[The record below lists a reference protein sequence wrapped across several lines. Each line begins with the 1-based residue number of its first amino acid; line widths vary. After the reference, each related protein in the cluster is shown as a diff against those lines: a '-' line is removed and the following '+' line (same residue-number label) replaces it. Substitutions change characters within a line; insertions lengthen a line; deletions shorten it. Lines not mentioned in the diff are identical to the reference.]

1 MFSFSRQGDIIV
13 CRNYDQLASDIV
25 AHIGGEQN
33 VKSLKHCVTRLR
45 FVLKDEGRAETDYLK
60 NREGIVT
67 VVSSGGQYQVVIGNQ
82 VADVYD
88 AILRISDIAGASEGE
103 ADGENGTSGM
113 NLFDCF
119 VDIVSGIFQPVLGV
133 LCAVGILKGLT
144 AVAVVLGLD
153 QKSGLYLILNAA
165 GDGMFQY
172 LPLFLAITAAR
183 RFKLDPF
190 TGLALGCAMVYPTLA
205 TSIKSSTN
213 FLGIPVMLPAG
224 GYYQTVV
231 PIILAVWFAAI
242 IQRQMKKIMPDV
254 IKMFAVPLMTLLIC
268 VPVSLLAVGPV
279 ANGLSAAVGYA
290 FTSVYRFSPILYG
303 TLLGG
308 FWQVLV
314 MFGLHWGL
322 VPLALID
329 FAQKGY
335 STSLVAATAVCFA
348 QTGALAAI
356 MLRSKEDKVRQLGFP
371 ALISSVFGITE
382 PAIYGLTLPMRL
394 PFVMTCVAGAVQGAY
409 CGLTDITGY
418 TMGGMGV
425 FAFPSFVNT
434 ATHSMKCVLDF
445 GIASLIALV
454 MGFVLTMIV
463 KIPALYATEAAAKN
477 APDGSSPGSKDSNG
491 NYKKVSAEIV
501 SAPVSGRSIPL
512 GEVRDEVFASG
523 SMGNGGAIIPEEGL
537 IRSPVSGKVSLVFP
551 TGHAVMISS
560 DKGADILIHIG
571 INTVNRRGKGFEAL
585 VTEGQHVDECQ
596 DLARFDLHELQNAGY
611 DMTTLVIVTNS
622 DDYEGVELALG
633 NIVTGQKF
641 IGLT

>member
-1 MFSFSRQGDIIV
+1 M
-13 CRNYDQLASDIV
+13 CRNYGELASDIV
-25 AHIGGEQN
+25 AHVGGEQN

-45 FVLKDEGRAETDYLK
+45 FVLKDESKAETDYLK
-60 NREGIVT
+60 NRDGIVT
-67 VVSSGGQYQVVIGNQ
+67 VVSAGGQYQVVIGNQ

-88 AILRISDIAGASEGE
+88 AILRVAKIAGGGE
-103 ADGENGTSGM
+103 AENDGKSGTSEM
-113 NLFDCF
+113 NLFDRF

-133 LCAVGILKGLT
+133 LCAAGILKGLT
-144 AVAVVLGLD
+144 AVAVVFGLD

-172 LPLFLAITAAR
+172 LPLFLAITASR
-183 RFKLDPF
+183 RFKLDSF

-213 FLGIPVMLPAG
+213 FWGIPVMLPAG

-231 PIILAVWFAAI
+231 PIILAMWFATI
-242 IQRQMKKIMPDV
+242 IQKQMKKIMPDA

-268 VPVSLLAVGPV
+268 VPVSLLAIGPV

-290 FTSVYRFSPILYG
+290 FTSVYRFSPVLYG

-329 FAQKGY
+329 FAQKGC

-356 MLRSKEDKVRQLGFP
+356 MLRSKEVKVKQVGFP

-425 FAFPSFVNT
+425 FAFPSFANT

-454 MGFVLTMIV
+454 MGFVLTIIV
-463 KIPALYATEAAAKN
+463 KIPTLYENETCADKYLSRSEKSAETH
-477 APDGSSPGSKDSNG
+477 
-491 NYKKVSAEIV
+491 KKVSDEIV

-512 GEVRDEVFASG
+512 EEVKDEVFASG
-523 SMGNGGAIIPEEGL
+523 SMGKGGAIIPEEGL
-537 IRSPVSGKVSLVFP
+537 IKSPVSGKVSSVFP
-551 TGHAVMISS
+551 TRHSIMLSL

-571 INTVNRRGKGFEAL
+571 INTVNRCGKGFESL
-585 VTEGQHVDECQ
+585 VCEGQHVDKGQ
-596 DLARFDLHELQNAGY
+596 SLTKFDLHELQNAGY
-611 DMTTLVIVTNS
+611 DMTTSIIITNS

-633 NIVTGQKF
+633 DIVTGQKF

>member
-1 MFSFSRQGDIIV
+1 M
-13 CRNYDQLASDIV
+13 CRNYGELASDIV
-25 AHIGGEQN
+25 AHVGGEQN

-45 FVLKDEGRAETDYLK
+45 FVLKDESKAETDYLK
-60 NREGIVT
+60 NRDGIVT
-67 VVSSGGQYQVVIGNQ
+67 VVSAGGQYQVVIGNQ

-88 AILRISDIAGASEGE
+88 AILRVAKIAGVGE
-103 ADGENGTSGM
+103 AENDGKSGTSEM
-113 NLFDCF
+113 NLFDRF

-133 LCAVGILKGLT
+133 LCAAGILKGLT
-144 AVAVVLGLD
+144 AVTVVFGLD

-172 LPLFLAITAAR
+172 LPLFLAITASR
-183 RFKLDPF
+183 RFKLDSF

-213 FLGIPVMLPAG
+213 FWGIPVMLPAG

-242 IQRQMKKIMPDV
+242 IQKQMKKIMPDAV
-254 IKMFAVPLMTLLIC
+254 KMFAVPLMTLLIC
-268 VPVSLLAVGPV
+268 VPVSLLAIGPV

-290 FTSVYRFSPILYG
+290 FTAVYRFSPILYG

-329 FAQKGY
+329 FAQKGC

-348 QTGALAAI
+348 QTGSLAAI
-356 MLRSKEDKVRQLGFP
+356 MFRSKEVKVKQVGFP

-454 MGFVLTMIV
+454 MGFVLTIIV
-463 KIPALYATEAAAKN
+463 KIPTLYENETCA
-477 APDGSSPGSKDSNG
+477 DKDLSRSEKSAETH
-491 NYKKVSAEIV
+491 KKVSDEIV

-512 GEVRDEVFASG
+512 EEVKDEVFASG
-523 SMGNGGAIIPEEGL
+523 SMGKGGAIIPEEGL
-537 IRSPVSGKVSLVFP
+537 IKSPVSGKVSSVFP
-551 TGHAVMISS
+551 TRHSIMLSS

-571 INTVNRRGKGFEAL
+571 INTVNRCGKGFESL
-585 VTEGQHVDECQ
+585 VCEGQHVDKGQ
-596 DLARFDLHELQNAGY
+596 SLTKFDLHELQNAGY
-611 DMTTLVIVTNS
+611 DMTTSIIITNS

-633 NIVTGQKF
+633 DIVTGQKF

>member
-1 MFSFSRQGDIIV
+1 M
-13 CRNYDQLASDIV
+13 CRNYGELASDIV
-25 AHIGGEQN
+25 AHVGGEQN

-45 FVLKDEGRAETDYLK
+45 FVLKDESKAETDYLK
-60 NREGIVT
+60 NRDGIVT
-67 VVSSGGQYQVVIGNQ
+67 VVSAGGQYQVVIGNQ

-88 AILRISDIAGASEGE
+88 AILRVAKIAGGGE
-103 ADGENGTSGM
+103 AENDGKSGTSEM
-113 NLFDCF
+113 NLFDRF

-133 LCAVGILKGLT
+133 LCAAGILKGLT
-144 AVAVVLGLD
+144 AVAVVFGLD

-172 LPLFLAITAAR
+172 LPLFLAITASR
-183 RFKLDPF
+183 RFKLDSF

-213 FLGIPVMLPAG
+213 FWGIPVMLPAG

-231 PIILAVWFAAI
+231 PIILAMWFATI
-242 IQRQMKKIMPDV
+242 IQKQMKKIMPDA

-268 VPVSLLAVGPV
+268 VPVSLLAIVPV

-290 FTSVYRFSPILYG
+290 FTSVYRFSPVLYG

-329 FAQKGY
+329 FAQKGC

-356 MLRSKEDKVRQLGFP
+356 MLRSKEVKVKQVGVP

-454 MGFVLTMIV
+454 MGFVLTIIV
-463 KIPALYATEAAAKN
+463 KIPTLYENETCADKYLSRSEKSAETH
-477 APDGSSPGSKDSNG
+477 
-491 NYKKVSAEIV
+491 KKVSDEIV

-512 GEVRDEVFASG
+512 EEVKDEVFASG
-523 SMGNGGAIIPEEGL
+523 SMGKGGAIIPEEGL
-537 IRSPVSGKVSLVFP
+537 IKSPVSGKVSSVFP
-551 TGHAVMISS
+551 TRHSIMLSL

-571 INTVNRRGKGFEAL
+571 INTVNRCGKGFESL
-585 VTEGQHVDECQ
+585 VCEGQHVDKGQ
-596 DLARFDLHELQNAGY
+596 SLTKFDLHELQNAGY
-611 DMTTLVIVTNS
+611 DMTTSIIITNS

-633 NIVTGQKF
+633 DIVTGQKF

>member
-1 MFSFSRQGDIIV
+1 M
-13 CRNYDQLASDIV
+13 CRNYGELASDIV
-25 AHIGGEQN
+25 AHVGGEQN

-45 FVLKDEGRAETDYLK
+45 FVLKDESKAETDYLK
-60 NREGIVT
+60 NRDGIVT
-67 VVSSGGQYQVVIGNQ
+67 VVSAGGQYQVVIGNQ

-88 AILRISDIAGASEGE
+88 AILRVAKIAGGGE
-103 ADGENGTSGM
+103 AENDGKSGTSEM
-113 NLFDCF
+113 NLFDRF

-133 LCAVGILKGLT
+133 LCAAGILKGLT
-144 AVAVVLGLD
+144 AVAVVFGLD

-172 LPLFLAITAAR
+172 LPLFLAITASR
-183 RFKLDPF
+183 RFKLDSF

-213 FLGIPVMLPAG
+213 FWGIPVMLPAG

-231 PIILAVWFAAI
+231 PIILAMWFATI
-242 IQRQMKKIMPDV
+242 IQKQMKKIMPDA

-268 VPVSLLAVGPV
+268 VPVSLLAIGPV

-290 FTSVYRFSPILYG
+290 FTSVYRFSPVLYG

-329 FAQKGY
+329 FAQKGC

-356 MLRSKEDKVRQLGFP
+356 MLRSKEVKVKQVGFP

-454 MGFVLTMIV
+454 MGFVLTIIV
-463 KIPALYATEAAAKN
+463 KIPTLYENETCADKYLSRSEKSAETH
-477 APDGSSPGSKDSNG
+477 
-491 NYKKVSAEIV
+491 KKVSDEIV

-512 GEVRDEVFASG
+512 EEVKDEVFASG
-523 SMGNGGAIIPEEGL
+523 SMGKGGAIIPEEGL
-537 IRSPVSGKVSLVFP
+537 IKSPVSGKVSSVFP
-551 TGHAVMISS
+551 TRHSIMLSS

-571 INTVNRRGKGFEAL
+571 INTVNRCGKGFESL
-585 VTEGQHVDECQ
+585 VCEGQHVDKGQ
-596 DLARFDLHELQNAGY
+596 SLTKFDLHELQNAGY
-611 DMTTLVIVTNS
+611 DMTTSIIITNS

-633 NIVTGQKF
+633 DIVTGQKF

>member
-1 MFSFSRQGDIIV
+1 M
-13 CRNYDQLASDIV
+13 CRNYDELAFDIV
-25 AHIGGEQN
+25 THVGGEQN

-45 FVLKDEGRAETDYLK
+45 FVLKDESKAETDYLK
-60 NREGIVT
+60 NRDGIVT
-67 VVSSGGQYQVVIGNQ
+67 VVSAGGQYQVVIGNS

-88 AILRISDIAGASEGE
+88 AILRVAKIAGSGE
-103 ADGENGTSGM
+103 AEDDGENGTSEM
-113 NLFDCF
+113 NLFDRF

-133 LCAVGILKGLT
+133 LCAAGILKGLT
-144 AVAVVLGLD
+144 AVTVVFGLD

-183 RFKLDPF
+183 HFKLDSF

-213 FLGIPVMLPAG
+213 FLGIPVLLPAG

-242 IQRQMKKIMPDV
+242 IQKQMKKIMPDM

-268 VPVSLLAVGPV
+268 VPVSLLAIGPV

-290 FTSVYRFSPILYG
+290 FTSVYRFSPVLYG

-329 FAQKGY
+329 FAQKGC
-335 STSLVAATAVCFA
+335 STSLVAATAVCFV

-356 MLRSKEDKVRQLGFP
+356 IFRSKEVKVKQVGFP

-425 FAFPSFVNT
+425 FAFPSFTNT

-454 MGFVLTMIV
+454 MGFVLTIIV
-463 KIPALYATEAAAKN
+463 KIPTIYENKTCT
-477 APDGSSPGSKDSNG
+477 DKDLSRSEKSAETH
-491 NYKKVSAEIV
+491 KKVSDEIV

-512 GEVRDEVFASG
+512 EEVKDEVFASG
-523 SMGNGGAIIPEEGL
+523 SMGKGGAIIPEEGL
-537 IRSPVSGKVSLVFP
+537 IKSPVSGKVSSVFP
-551 TGHAVMISS
+551 TRHSIMLSS

-571 INTVNRRGKGFEAL
+571 INTVNRCGKGFESL
-585 VTEGQHVDECQ
+585 VCEGQHVDKGQ
-596 DLARFDLHELQNAGY
+596 SLTKFDLHELQNAGY
-611 DMTTLVIVTNS
+611 DMTTSIIITNS
-622 DDYEGVELALG
+622 DDYKGVELALG
-633 NIVTGQKF
+633 DIVTGQKF

>member
-1 MFSFSRQGDIIV
+1 M
-13 CRNYDQLASDIV
+13 CRNYGELASDIV
-25 AHIGGEQN
+25 AHVGGEQN

-45 FVLKDEGRAETDYLK
+45 FVLKDESKAETDYLK
-60 NREGIVT
+60 NRDGIVT
-67 VVSSGGQYQVVIGNQ
+67 VVSAGGQYQVVIGNQ

-88 AILRISDIAGASEGE
+88 AILRVAKIAGGGE
-103 ADGENGTSGM
+103 AENDGKSGTSEM
-113 NLFDCF
+113 NLFDRF
-119 VDIVSGIFQPVLGV
+119 VDIVSGIFQPVLGA
-133 LCAVGILKGLT
+133 LCAAGILKGLT
-144 AVAVVLGLD
+144 AVAVVFDLD

-172 LPLFLAITAAR
+172 LPLFLAITASR
-183 RFKLDPF
+183 RFKLDSF

-213 FLGIPVMLPAG
+213 FWGILVMLPAG

-231 PIILAVWFAAI
+231 PIILAMWFATI
-242 IQRQMKKIMPDV
+242 IQKQMKKIMPDA

-268 VPVSLLAVGPV
+268 VPVSLLAIGPV

-290 FTSVYRFSPILYG
+290 FTSVYRFSPVLYG

-329 FAQKGY
+329 FAQKGC

-356 MLRSKEDKVRQLGFP
+356 MLRSKEVKVKQVGFP

-454 MGFVLTMIV
+454 MGFVLTIIV
-463 KIPALYATEAAAKN
+463 KIPTLYENETCA
-477 APDGSSPGSKDSNG
+477 DKDLSRSEKSAETH
-491 NYKKVSAEIV
+491 KKVSDEIV

-512 GEVRDEVFASG
+512 EEVKDEVFASG
-523 SMGNGGAIIPEEGL
+523 SMGKGGAIIPEEGL
-537 IRSPVSGKVSLVFP
+537 IKSPVSGKVSSVFP
-551 TGHAVMISS
+551 TRHSIMLSS

-571 INTVNRRGKGFEAL
+571 INTVNRCGKGFESL
-585 VTEGQHVDECQ
+585 VCEGQHVDKGQ
-596 DLARFDLHELQNAGY
+596 SLTKFDLHELQNAGY
-611 DMTTLVIVTNS
+611 DMTTSIIITNS

-633 NIVTGQKF
+633 DIVTGQKF

>member
-1 MFSFSRQGDIIV
+1 
-13 CRNYDQLASDIV
+13 
-25 AHIGGEQN
+25 
-33 VKSLKHCVTRLR
+33 
-45 FVLKDEGRAETDYLK
+45 
-60 NREGIVT
+60 
-67 VVSSGGQYQVVIGNQ
+67 
-82 VADVYD
+82 
-88 AILRISDIAGASEGE
+88 
-103 ADGENGTSGM
+103 M
-113 NLFDCF
+113 NLFDRF

-133 LCAVGILKGLT
+133 LCAAGILKGLT
-144 AVAVVLGLD
+144 AVTVVFGLD

-183 RFKLDPF
+183 HFKLDSF

-242 IQRQMKKIMPDV
+242 IQKQMKKIMPDM

-268 VPVSLLAVGPV
+268 VPVSLLAIGPV
-279 ANGLSAAVGYA
+279 ANGLSAAVGHA
-290 FTSVYRFSPILYG
+290 FTSVYRFSPVLYG

-329 FAQKGY
+329 FAQKGC

-356 MLRSKEDKVRQLGFP
+356 MFRSKEVKVKQVGFP

-425 FAFPSFVNT
+425 FAFPSFANT

-454 MGFVLTMIV
+454 MGFVLTIIV
-463 KIPALYATEAAAKN
+463 KIPPLYENETCT
-477 APDGSSPGSKDSNG
+477 DKDLSRSEKSAETH
-491 NYKKVSAEIV
+491 KKVSDEIV

-512 GEVRDEVFASG
+512 EEVKDEVFASG
-523 SMGNGGAIIPEEGL
+523 SMGKGGAIVPKEGL
-537 IRSPVSGKVSLVFP
+537 IKSPVSGKVSSVFP
-551 TGHAVMISS
+551 TRHSIMLSS

-571 INTVNRRGKGFEAL
+571 INTVNKCGKGFESL
-585 VTEGQHVDECQ
+585 VCEGQHVDKGQ
-596 DLARFDLHELQNAGY
+596 SLTKFDLNELQNAGY
-611 DMTTLVIVTNS
+611 DMTTSIIITNS
-622 DDYEGVELALG
+622 DDYKGVELALG
-633 NIVTGQKF
+633 DIVTGQKF

>member
-1 MFSFSRQGDIIV
+1 M
-13 CRNYDQLASDIV
+13 CRNYGELASDIV
-25 AHIGGEQN
+25 AHVGGEQN

-45 FVLKDEGRAETDYLK
+45 FVLKDESKAETDYLK
-60 NREGIVT
+60 NRDGIVT
-67 VVSSGGQYQVVIGNQ
+67 VVSAGGQYQVVIGNQ

-88 AILRISDIAGASEGE
+88 AILRVAKIAGGGE
-103 ADGENGTSGM
+103 AENDGKSGTSEM
-113 NLFDCF
+113 NLFDRF

-133 LCAVGILKGLT
+133 LCAAGILKGLT
-144 AVAVVLGLD
+144 AVAVVFGLD

-172 LPLFLAITAAR
+172 LPLFLAITASR
-183 RFKLDPF
+183 RFKLDSF

-213 FLGIPVMLPAG
+213 FWGIPVMLPAG

-231 PIILAVWFAAI
+231 PIILAMWFATI
-242 IQRQMKKIMPDV
+242 IQKQMKKIMPDA

-268 VPVSLLAVGPV
+268 VPVSLLAIGPV

-290 FTSVYRFSPILYG
+290 FTSVYRFSPVLYG

-329 FAQKGY
+329 FAQKGC

-356 MLRSKEDKVRQLGFP
+356 MLRSKEVKVKQVGFP

-454 MGFVLTMIV
+454 MGFVLTIIV
-463 KIPALYATEAAAKN
+463 KIPTLYENETYA
-477 APDGSSPGSKDSNG
+477 DKDLSRSEKSAETH
-491 NYKKVSAEIV
+491 KKVSDEIV

-512 GEVRDEVFASG
+512 EEVKDEVFASD
-523 SMGNGGAIIPEEGL
+523 
-537 IRSPVSGKVSLVFP
+537 PV
-551 TGHAVMISS
+551 
-560 DKGADILIHIG
+560 
-571 INTVNRRGKGFEAL
+571 RW
-585 VTEGQHVDECQ
+585 
-596 DLARFDLHELQNAGY
+596 ARAERLFRKKA
-611 DMTTLVIVTNS
+611 
-622 DDYEGVELALG
+622 
-633 NIVTGQKF
+633 
-641 IGLT
+641 

>member
-1 MFSFSRQGDIIV
+1 M
-13 CRNYDQLASDIV
+13 CRNYGELASDIV
-25 AHIGGEQN
+25 AHVGGEQN

-45 FVLKDEGRAETDYLK
+45 FVLKDESKAETDYLK
-60 NREGIVT
+60 NRDGIVT
-67 VVSSGGQYQVVIGNQ
+67 VVSAGGQYQVVIGNQ

-88 AILRISDIAGASEGE
+88 AILRVAKIAGGGE
-103 ADGENGTSGM
+103 AENDGKSGTSEM
-113 NLFDCF
+113 NLFDRF

-133 LCAVGILKGLT
+133 LCAAGILKGLT
-144 AVAVVLGLD
+144 AVAVVFGLD

-165 GDGMFQY
+165 VDGMFQY
-172 LPLFLAITAAR
+172 LPLFLAITASR
-183 RFKLDPF
+183 RFKLDSF

-213 FLGIPVMLPAG
+213 FWGIPVMLPAG

-231 PIILAVWFAAI
+231 PIILAMWFATI
-242 IQRQMKKIMPDV
+242 IQKQMKKIMPDA

-268 VPVSLLAVGPV
+268 VPVSLLAIGPV

-290 FTSVYRFSPILYG
+290 FTSVYRFSPVLYG

-329 FAQKGY
+329 FAQKGC

-356 MLRSKEDKVRQLGFP
+356 MLRSKEVKVKQVGFP

-454 MGFVLTMIV
+454 MGFVLTIIV
-463 KIPALYATEAAAKN
+463 KIPTLYENETCADKYLSRSEKSAETH
-477 APDGSSPGSKDSNG
+477 
-491 NYKKVSAEIV
+491 KKVSDEIV

-512 GEVRDEVFASG
+512 EEVKDEVFASG
-523 SMGNGGAIIPEEGL
+523 SMGKGGAIIPEEGL
-537 IRSPVSGKVSLVFP
+537 IKSPVSGKVSSVFP
-551 TGHAVMISS
+551 TRHSIMLSL

-571 INTVNRRGKGFEAL
+571 INTVNRCGKGFESL
-585 VTEGQHVDECQ
+585 VCEGQHVDKGQ
-596 DLARFDLHELQNAGY
+596 SLTKFDLHELQNAGY
-611 DMTTLVIVTNS
+611 DMTTSIIITNS

-633 NIVTGQKF
+633 DIVTGQKF

>member
-1 MFSFSRQGDIIV
+1 M
-13 CRNYDQLASDIV
+13 CRNYGELASDIV
-25 AHIGGEQN
+25 AHVGGEQN

-45 FVLKDEGRAETDYLK
+45 FVLKDESKAETDYLK
-60 NREGIVT
+60 NRDGIVT
-67 VVSSGGQYQVVIGNQ
+67 VVSAGGQYQVVIGNQ

-88 AILRISDIAGASEGE
+88 AILRVAKIAGGGE
-103 ADGENGTSGM
+103 AENDGKSGTSEM
-113 NLFDCF
+113 NLFDRF

-133 LCAVGILKGLT
+133 LCAAGILKGLT
-144 AVAVVLGLD
+144 AVAVVFGLD

-172 LPLFLAITAAR
+172 LPLFLAITASR
-183 RFKLDPF
+183 RFKLDSF

-213 FLGIPVMLPAG
+213 FWGIPVMLPAG

-231 PIILAVWFAAI
+231 PIILAMWFATI
-242 IQRQMKKIMPDV
+242 IQKQMKKIMPDA

-268 VPVSLLAVGPV
+268 VPVSLLAIGPV

-290 FTSVYRFSPILYG
+290 FTSVYRFSPVLYG

-329 FAQKGY
+329 FAQKGC

-356 MLRSKEDKVRQLGFP
+356 MLRSKEVKVKQVGFP

-454 MGFVLTMIV
+454 MGFVLTIIV
-463 KIPALYATEAAAKN
+463 KIPTLYENETCADKYLSRSEKSAETH
-477 APDGSSPGSKDSNG
+477 
-491 NYKKVSAEIV
+491 KKVSDEIV

-512 GEVRDEVFASG
+512 EEVKDEVFASG
-523 SMGNGGAIIPEEGL
+523 SMGKGGAIISEEGL
-537 IRSPVSGKVSLVFP
+537 IKSPVSGKVSSVFP
-551 TGHAVMISS
+551 TRHSIMLSL

-571 INTVNRRGKGFEAL
+571 INTVNRCGKGFESL
-585 VTEGQHVDECQ
+585 VCEGQHVDKGQ
-596 DLARFDLHELQNAGY
+596 SLTKFDLHELQNAGY
-611 DMTTLVIVTNS
+611 DMTTSIIITNS

-633 NIVTGQKF
+633 DIVTGQKF

>member
-1 MFSFSRQGDIIV
+1 M
-13 CRNYDQLASDIV
+13 CRNYGELASDIV
-25 AHIGGEQN
+25 AHVGGEQN

-45 FVLKDEGRAETDYLK
+45 FVLKDESKAETDYLK
-60 NREGIVT
+60 NRDGIVT
-67 VVSSGGQYQVVIGNQ
+67 VVSAGGQYQVVIGNQ

-88 AILRISDIAGASEGE
+88 AILRVAKIAGGGE
-103 ADGENGTSGM
+103 AENDGKSGTSEM
-113 NLFDCF
+113 NLFDRF

-133 LCAVGILKGLT
+133 LCAAGILKGLT
-144 AVAVVLGLD
+144 AVAVVFGLD

-172 LPLFLAITAAR
+172 LPLFLAITASR
-183 RFKLDPF
+183 RFKLDSF

-213 FLGIPVMLPAG
+213 FWGIPVMLPAG

-231 PIILAVWFAAI
+231 PIILAMWFATI
-242 IQRQMKKIMPDV
+242 IQKQMKKIMPDA

-268 VPVSLLAVGPV
+268 VPVSLLAIGPV

-290 FTSVYRFSPILYG
+290 FTSVYRFSPVLYG

-329 FAQKGY
+329 FAQKGC

-356 MLRSKEDKVRQLGFP
+356 MLRSKEVKVKQVGVP

-454 MGFVLTMIV
+454 MGFVLTIIV
-463 KIPALYATEAAAKN
+463 KIPTLYENETCADKYLSRSEKSAETH
-477 APDGSSPGSKDSNG
+477 
-491 NYKKVSAEIV
+491 KKVSDEIV

-512 GEVRDEVFASG
+512 EEVKDEVFASG
-523 SMGNGGAIIPEEGL
+523 SMGKGGAIIPEEGL
-537 IRSPVSGKVSLVFP
+537 IKSPVSGKVSSVFP
-551 TGHAVMISS
+551 TRHSIMLSL

-571 INTVNRRGKGFEAL
+571 INTVNRCGKGFESL
-585 VTEGQHVDECQ
+585 VCEGQHVDKGQ
-596 DLARFDLHELQNAGY
+596 SLTKFDLHELQNAGY
-611 DMTTLVIVTNS
+611 DMTTSIIITNS

-633 NIVTGQKF
+633 DIVTGQKF

>member
-1 MFSFSRQGDIIV
+1 M
-13 CRNYDQLASDIV
+13 CRNYGELASDIV
-25 AHIGGEQN
+25 AHVGGEQN

-45 FVLKDEGRAETDYLK
+45 FVLKDESKAETDYLK
-60 NREGIVT
+60 NRDGIVT
-67 VVSSGGQYQVVIGNQ
+67 VVSAGGQYQVVIGNQ

-88 AILRISDIAGASEGE
+88 AILRVAKIAGGGE
-103 ADGENGTSGM
+103 AENDGKSGTSEM
-113 NLFDCF
+113 NLFDRF

-133 LCAVGILKGLT
+133 LCAAGILKGLT
-144 AVAVVLGLD
+144 AVAVVFGLD

-172 LPLFLAITAAR
+172 LPLFLAITASR
-183 RFKLDPF
+183 RFKLDSF

-213 FLGIPVMLPAG
+213 FWGIPVMLPAG

-231 PIILAVWFAAI
+231 PIILAMWFATI
-242 IQRQMKKIMPDV
+242 IQKQMKKIMPDA

-268 VPVSLLAVGPV
+268 VPVSLLAIGPV

-290 FTSVYRFSPILYG
+290 FTSVYRFSPVLYG

-329 FAQKGY
+329 FAQKGC

-356 MLRSKEDKVRQLGFP
+356 MLRSKEVKVKQVGFP

-454 MGFVLTMIV
+454 MGFVLTIIV
-463 KIPALYATEAAAKN
+463 KIPTLYENETCADKYLSRSEKSAETH
-477 APDGSSPGSKDSNG
+477 
-491 NYKKVSAEIV
+491 KKVSDEIV

-512 GEVRDEVFASG
+512 EEVKDEVFASG
-523 SMGNGGAIIPEEGL
+523 SMGKGGAIIPEEGL
-537 IRSPVSGKVSLVFP
+537 IKSPVSGKVSSVFP
-551 TGHAVMISS
+551 TRHSIMLSL

-571 INTVNRRGKGFEAL
+571 INTVNRCGKGFESL
-585 VTEGQHVDECQ
+585 VCEGQHVDKGQ
-596 DLARFDLHELQNAGY
+596 SLTKFDLHELQNAGY
-611 DMTTLVIVTNS
+611 DMTTSIIITNS

-633 NIVTGQKF
+633 DIVTGQKF
-641 IGLT
+641 IGFCP

>member
-1 MFSFSRQGDIIV
+1 M
-13 CRNYDQLASDIV
+13 CRNYGELASDIV
-25 AHIGGEQN
+25 AHVGGEQN

-45 FVLKDEGRAETDYLK
+45 FVLKDESKAETDYLK
-60 NREGIVT
+60 NRDGIVT
-67 VVSSGGQYQVVIGNQ
+67 VVSAGGQYQVVIGNQ

-88 AILRISDIAGASEGE
+88 AILRVAKIAGGGE
-103 ADGENGTSGM
+103 AENDGKSGTSEM
-113 NLFDCF
+113 NLFDRF

-133 LCAVGILKGLT
+133 LCAAGILKGLT
-144 AVAVVLGLD
+144 AVAVVFGLD

-172 LPLFLAITAAR
+172 LPLFLAITASR
-183 RFKLDPF
+183 RFKLDSF

-213 FLGIPVMLPAG
+213 FWGIPVMLPAG

-231 PIILAVWFAAI
+231 PIILAMWFATI
-242 IQRQMKKIMPDV
+242 IQKQMKKIMPDA

-268 VPVSLLAVGPV
+268 VPVSLLAIGPV

-290 FTSVYRFSPILYG
+290 FTSVYRFSPVLYG

-329 FAQKGY
+329 FAQKGC

-356 MLRSKEDKVRQLGFP
+356 MLRSKEVKVKQVGFP

-454 MGFVLTMIV
+454 MGFVLTIIV
-463 KIPALYATEAAAKN
+463 KIPTLYENETCA
-477 APDGSSPGSKDSNG
+477 DKDLSRSEKSAETH
-491 NYKKVSAEIV
+491 KKVSDEIV

-512 GEVRDEVFASG
+512 EEVKDEVFASG
-523 SMGNGGAIIPEEGL
+523 SMGKGGAIIPEEGL
-537 IRSPVSGKVSLVFP
+537 IKSPVSGKVSSVFP
-551 TGHAVMISS
+551 TRHSIMLSS

-571 INTVNRRGKGFEAL
+571 INTVNRCGKGFESL
-585 VTEGQHVDECQ
+585 VCEGQHVDKGQ
-596 DLARFDLHELQNAGY
+596 SLTKFDLHELQNAGY
-611 DMTTLVIVTNS
+611 DMTTSIIITNS

-633 NIVTGQKF
+633 DIVTGQKF

>member
-1 MFSFSRQGDIIV
+1 M
-13 CRNYDQLASDIV
+13 CRNYGELASDIV
-25 AHIGGEQN
+25 AHVGGEQN

-45 FVLKDEGRAETDYLK
+45 FVLKDESKAETDYLK
-60 NREGIVT
+60 NRDGIVT
-67 VVSSGGQYQVVIGNQ
+67 VVSAGGQYQVVIGNQ

-88 AILRISDIAGASEGE
+88 AILRVAKIAGGGE
-103 ADGENGTSGM
+103 AENDGKSGTSEM
-113 NLFDCF
+113 NLFDRF

-133 LCAVGILKGLT
+133 LCAAGILKGLT
-144 AVAVVLGLD
+144 AVAVVFGLD

-172 LPLFLAITAAR
+172 LPLFLAITASR
-183 RFKLDPF
+183 RFKLDSF

-213 FLGIPVMLPAG
+213 FWGIPVMLPAG

-231 PIILAVWFAAI
+231 PIILAMWFATI
-242 IQRQMKKIMPDV
+242 IQKQMKKIMPDA

-268 VPVSLLAVGPV
+268 VPVSLLAIGPV

-290 FTSVYRFSPILYG
+290 FTSVYRFSPVLYG

-329 FAQKGY
+329 FAQKGC

-356 MLRSKEDKVRQLGFP
+356 MLRSKEVKVKQVGFP

-409 CGLTDITGY
+409 CDLTDITGY

-454 MGFVLTMIV
+454 MGFVLTIIV
-463 KIPALYATEAAAKN
+463 KIPTLYENETCA
-477 APDGSSPGSKDSNG
+477 DKDLSRSEKSAETH
-491 NYKKVSAEIV
+491 KKVSDEIV

-512 GEVRDEVFASG
+512 EEVKDEVFASG
-523 SMGNGGAIIPEEGL
+523 SMGKGGAIIPEEGL
-537 IRSPVSGKVSLVFP
+537 IKSPVSGKVSSVFP
-551 TGHAVMISS
+551 TRHSIMLSS

-571 INTVNRRGKGFEAL
+571 INTVNRCGKGFESL
-585 VTEGQHVDECQ
+585 VCEGQHVDKGQ
-596 DLARFDLHELQNAGY
+596 SLTKFDLHELQNAGY
-611 DMTTLVIVTNS
+611 DMTTSIIITNS

-633 NIVTGQKF
+633 DIVTGQKF

>member
-1 MFSFSRQGDIIV
+1 M
-13 CRNYDQLASDIV
+13 CRNYGELASDIV
-25 AHIGGEQN
+25 AHVGGEQN

-45 FVLKDEGRAETDYLK
+45 FVLKDESKAETDYLK
-60 NREGIVT
+60 NRDGIVT
-67 VVSSGGQYQVVIGNQ
+67 VVSAGGQYQVVIGNQ

-88 AILRISDIAGASEGE
+88 AILRVAKIAGGGE
-103 ADGENGTSGM
+103 AENDGKSGTSEM
-113 NLFDCF
+113 NLFDRF

-133 LCAVGILKGLT
+133 LCAAGILKGLT
-144 AVAVVLGLD
+144 AVAVVFGLD

-172 LPLFLAITAAR
+172 LPLFLAITASR
-183 RFKLDPF
+183 RFKLDSF

-213 FLGIPVMLPAG
+213 FWGIPVMLPAG

-231 PIILAVWFAAI
+231 PIILAMWFATI
-242 IQRQMKKIMPDV
+242 IQKQMKKIMPDA

-268 VPVSLLAVGPV
+268 VPVSLLAIGPV

-290 FTSVYRFSPILYG
+290 FTSVYRFSPVLYG

-329 FAQKGY
+329 FAQKGC

-356 MLRSKEDKVRQLGFP
+356 MLRSKEVKVKQVGFP

-382 PAIYGLTLPMRL
+382 PAIYGLTLPMRP

-454 MGFVLTMIV
+454 MGFVLTIIV
-463 KIPALYATEAAAKN
+463 KIPTLYENETCADKYLSRSEKSAETH
-477 APDGSSPGSKDSNG
+477 
-491 NYKKVSAEIV
+491 KKVSDEIV

-512 GEVRDEVFASG
+512 EEVKDEVFASG
-523 SMGNGGAIIPEEGL
+523 SMGKGGAIIPEEGL
-537 IRSPVSGKVSLVFP
+537 IKSPVSGKVSSVFP
-551 TGHAVMISS
+551 TRHSIMLSL

-571 INTVNRRGKGFEAL
+571 INTVNRCGKGFESL
-585 VTEGQHVDECQ
+585 VCEGQHVDKGQ
-596 DLARFDLHELQNAGY
+596 SLTKFDLHELQNAGY
-611 DMTTLVIVTNS
+611 DMTTSIIITNS

-633 NIVTGQKF
+633 DIVTGQKF

>member
-1 MFSFSRQGDIIV
+1 M
-13 CRNYDQLASDIV
+13 CRNYGELASDIV
-25 AHIGGEQN
+25 AHVGGEQN

-45 FVLKDEGRAETDYLK
+45 FVLKDESKAETDYLK
-60 NREGIVT
+60 NRDGIVT
-67 VVSSGGQYQVVIGNQ
+67 VVSAGGQYQVVIGNQ

-88 AILRISDIAGASEGE
+88 AILRVAKIAGGGE
-103 ADGENGTSGM
+103 AENDGKSGTSEM
-113 NLFDCF
+113 NLFDRF
-119 VDIVSGIFQPVLGV
+119 VDIVSGIFQPVLGA
-133 LCAVGILKGLT
+133 LCAAGILKGLT
-144 AVAVVLGLD
+144 AVAVVFDLD

-172 LPLFLAITAAR
+172 LPLFLAITASR
-183 RFKLDPF
+183 RFKLDSF

-213 FLGIPVMLPAG
+213 FWGIPVMLPAG

-231 PIILAVWFAAI
+231 PIILAMWFATI
-242 IQRQMKKIMPDV
+242 IQKQMKKIMPDA

-268 VPVSLLAVGPV
+268 VPVSLLAIGPV

-290 FTSVYRFSPILYG
+290 FTSVYRFSPVLYG

-329 FAQKGY
+329 FAQKGC

-356 MLRSKEDKVRQLGFP
+356 MLRSKEVKVKQVGFP

-454 MGFVLTMIV
+454 MGFVLTIIV
-463 KIPALYATEAAAKN
+463 KIPTLYENETCA
-477 APDGSSPGSKDSNG
+477 DKDLSRSEKSAETH
-491 NYKKVSAEIV
+491 KKVSDEIV

-512 GEVRDEVFASG
+512 EEVKDEVFASG
-523 SMGNGGAIIPEEGL
+523 SMGKGGAIIPEEGL
-537 IRSPVSGKVSLVFP
+537 IKSPVSGKVSSVFP
-551 TGHAVMISS
+551 TRHSIMLSS

-571 INTVNRRGKGFEAL
+571 INTVNRCGKGFESL
-585 VTEGQHVDECQ
+585 VCEGQHVDKGQ
-596 DLARFDLHELQNAGY
+596 SLTKFDLHELQNAGY
-611 DMTTLVIVTNS
+611 DMTTSIIITNS

-633 NIVTGQKF
+633 DIVTGQKF

>member
-1 MFSFSRQGDIIV
+1 M
-13 CRNYDQLASDIV
+13 CRNYGELASDIV
-25 AHIGGEQN
+25 AHVGGEQN

-45 FVLKDEGRAETDYLK
+45 FVLKDESKAETDYLK
-60 NREGIVT
+60 NRDGIVT
-67 VVSSGGQYQVVIGNQ
+67 VVSAGGQYQVVIGNQ

-88 AILRISDIAGASEGE
+88 AILRVAKIAGGGE
-103 ADGENGTSGM
+103 AENDGKSGTSEM
-113 NLFDCF
+113 NLFDRF

-133 LCAVGILKGLT
+133 LCAAGILKGLT
-144 AVAVVLGLD
+144 AVAVVFGLD

-172 LPLFLAITAAR
+172 LPLFLAITASR
-183 RFKLDPF
+183 RFKLDSF

-213 FLGIPVMLPAG
+213 FWGIPVMLPAG

-231 PIILAVWFAAI
+231 PIILAVWFATI
-242 IQRQMKKIMPDV
+242 IQKQMKKIMPDA

-268 VPVSLLAVGPV
+268 VPVSLLAIGPV

-290 FTSVYRFSPILYG
+290 FTSVYRFSPVLYG

-329 FAQKGY
+329 FAQKGC

-356 MLRSKEDKVRQLGFP
+356 MLRSKEVKVKQVGFP

-454 MGFVLTMIV
+454 MGFVLTIIV
-463 KIPALYATEAAAKN
+463 KIPTLYENETCA
-477 APDGSSPGSKDSNG
+477 DKDLSCSEKSAETH
-491 NYKKVSAEIV
+491 KKVSDEIV

-512 GEVRDEVFASG
+512 EEVKDEVFASG
-523 SMGNGGAIIPEEGL
+523 SMGKGGAIIPEEGL
-537 IRSPVSGKVSLVFP
+537 VRSPVSGKVSSVFP
-551 TGHAVMISS
+551 TRHAIMLSS

-571 INTVNRRGKGFEAL
+571 LNTVNRCGKGFETL
-585 VTEGQHVDECQ
+585 VCEGQHIDKGQ
-596 DLARFDLHELQNAGY
+596 ILTKFALHELQNAGY
-611 DMTTLVIVTNS
+611 DMTTLIIITNS

>member
-1 MFSFSRQGDIIV
+1 M
-13 CRNYDQLASDIV
+13 CRNYDELAFDIV
-25 AHIGGEQN
+25 THVGGEQN

-45 FVLKDEGRAETDYLK
+45 FALKDESKAETDYLK
-60 NREGIVT
+60 NRDGVVT

-88 AILRISDIAGASEGE
+88 AILRVTDIARVRRRGE

-113 NLFDCF
+113 NLFDRF

-133 LCAVGILKGLT
+133 LCAAGILKGLT
-144 AVAVVLGLD
+144 AVTVVFGLD

-183 RFKLDPF
+183 HFKLDSF

-231 PIILAVWFAAI
+231 PIIFAVWFAAI
-242 IQRQMKKIMPDV
+242 VQKQMKKIMPDM

-268 VPVSLLAVGPV
+268 VPVSLLAIGPV

-290 FTSVYRFSPILYG
+290 FTSVYRFSPVLYG

-329 FAQKGY
+329 FAQKGC

-356 MLRSKEDKVRQLGFP
+356 MLRSKEVKVKQVGFP

-425 FAFPSFVNT
+425 FAFPSFANT

-454 MGFVLTMIV
+454 MGFVLTIIV
-463 KIPALYATEAAAKN
+463 KIPTLYE
-477 APDGSSPGSKDSNG
+477 KDLSRSEKSAETH
-491 NYKKVSAEIV
+491 KKVSDEIV

-512 GEVRDEVFASG
+512 EEVKDEVFASG
-523 SMGNGGAIIPEEGL
+523 SMGKGGAIIPEEGL
-537 IRSPVSGKVSLVFP
+537 IKSPVSGKVSSVFP
-551 TGHAVMISS
+551 TRHSIMLSS

-571 INTVNRRGKGFEAL
+571 INTVNRCGKGFESL
-585 VTEGQHVDECQ
+585 VCEGQHVDKGQ
-596 DLARFDLHELQNAGY
+596 SLTKFDLHELQNAGY
-611 DMTTLVIVTNS
+611 DMTTSIIITNS
-622 DDYEGVELALG
+622 DDYRGVELALG
-633 NIVTGQKF
+633 DIVTGQKF

>member
-1 MFSFSRQGDIIV
+1 M
-13 CRNYDQLASDIV
+13 CRNYGELASDIV
-25 AHIGGEQN
+25 AHVGGEQN

-45 FVLKDEGRAETDYLK
+45 FVLKDESKAETDYLK
-60 NREGIVT
+60 NRDGIVT
-67 VVSSGGQYQVVIGNQ
+67 VVSAGGQYQVVIGNQ
-82 VADVYD
+82 VADFYD
-88 AILRISDIAGASEGE
+88 AILRVAKIAGGGE
-103 ADGENGTSGM
+103 AENDGKSGTSEM
-113 NLFDCF
+113 NLFDRF

-133 LCAVGILKGLT
+133 LCAAGILKGLT
-144 AVAVVLGLD
+144 AVAVVFGLD

-172 LPLFLAITAAR
+172 LPLFLAITASR
-183 RFKLDPF
+183 RFKLDSF

-213 FLGIPVMLPAG
+213 FWGIPVILPAG

-231 PIILAVWFAAI
+231 PIILAMWFATI
-242 IQRQMKKIMPDV
+242 IQKQMKKIMPDA

-268 VPVSLLAVGPV
+268 VPVSLLAIGPV

-290 FTSVYRFSPILYG
+290 FTSVYRFSPVLYG

-329 FAQKGY
+329 FAQKGC

-356 MLRSKEDKVRQLGFP
+356 MLRSKEVKVKQVGFP

-454 MGFVLTMIV
+454 MGFVLTIIV
-463 KIPALYATEAAAKN
+463 KIPTLYENETCA
-477 APDGSSPGSKDSNG
+477 DKDLSRSEKSAETH
-491 NYKKVSAEIV
+491 KKVSDEIV

-512 GEVRDEVFASG
+512 EEVKDEVFASG
-523 SMGNGGAIIPEEGL
+523 SMGKGGAIIPEEGL
-537 IRSPVSGKVSLVFP
+537 IKSPVSGKVSSVFP
-551 TGHAVMISS
+551 TRHSIMLSS

-571 INTVNRRGKGFEAL
+571 INTVNRCGKGFESL
-585 VTEGQHVDECQ
+585 VCEGQHVDKGQ
-596 DLARFDLHELQNAGY
+596 SLTKFDLHELQNAGY
-611 DMTTLVIVTNS
+611 DMTTSIIITNS

-633 NIVTGQKF
+633 DIVTGQKF

>member
-1 MFSFSRQGDIIV
+1 M
-13 CRNYDQLASDIV
+13 CRNYDELAFDIV
-25 AHIGGEQN
+25 THVGGEQN

-45 FVLKDEGRAETDYLK
+45 FALKDESKAETDYLK
-60 NREGIVT
+60 NRDGVVT

-88 AILRISDIAGASEGE
+88 AILRVTDIARVRRRGE

-113 NLFDCF
+113 NLFDRF

-133 LCAVGILKGLT
+133 LCAAGILKGLT
-144 AVAVVLGLD
+144 AVTVVFGLD

-183 RFKLDPF
+183 HFKLDSF

-242 IQRQMKKIMPDV
+242 IQKQMKKIMPDM

-268 VPVSLLAVGPV
+268 VPVSLLAIGPV
-279 ANGLSAAVGYA
+279 ANGLSAAVGHA
-290 FTSVYRFSPILYG
+290 FTSVYRFSPVLYG

-329 FAQKGY
+329 FAQKGC

-356 MLRSKEDKVRQLGFP
+356 MFRSKEVKVKQVGFP

-409 CGLTDITGY
+409 CGLTDIMGY

-425 FAFPSFVNT
+425 FAFPSFANT

-454 MGFVLTMIV
+454 MGFVLTIIV
-463 KIPALYATEAAAKN
+463 KIPTLYENETCT
-477 APDGSSPGSKDSNG
+477 DKDLSRSEKSAETH
-491 NYKKVSAEIV
+491 KKVSDEIV

-512 GEVRDEVFASG
+512 EEVKDEVFASG
-523 SMGNGGAIIPEEGL
+523 SMGKGGAIIPEEGL
-537 IRSPVSGKVSLVFP
+537 IKSPVSGKVSSVFP
-551 TGHAVMISS
+551 TRHSIMLSS

-571 INTVNRRGKGFEAL
+571 INTVNRCGKGFESL
-585 VTEGQHVDECQ
+585 VCEGQHVDKGQ
-596 DLARFDLHELQNAGY
+596 SLTKFDLNELQNAGY
-611 DMTTLVIVTNS
+611 DMTTSIIITNS
-622 DDYEGVELALG
+622 DDYKGVELALG
-633 NIVTGQKF
+633 DIVTGQKF

>member
-1 MFSFSRQGDIIV
+1 M
-13 CRNYDQLASDIV
+13 CRNYGELASDIV
-25 AHIGGEQN
+25 AHVGGEQN

-45 FVLKDEGRAETDYLK
+45 FVLKDESKAETDYLK
-60 NREGIVT
+60 NRDGIVT
-67 VVSSGGQYQVVIGNQ
+67 VVSAGGQYQVVIGNQ

-88 AILRISDIAGASEGE
+88 AILRVAKIAGGGE
-103 ADGENGTSGM
+103 AENDGKSGTSEM
-113 NLFDCF
+113 NLFDRF

-133 LCAVGILKGLT
+133 LCAAGILKGLT
-144 AVAVVLGLD
+144 AVAVVFGLD

-172 LPLFLAITAAR
+172 LPLFLAITASR
-183 RFKLDPF
+183 RFKLDSF
-190 TGLALGCAMVYPTLA
+190 TGLALGCTMVYPTLA

-213 FLGIPVMLPAG
+213 FWGIPVMLPAG

-242 IQRQMKKIMPDV
+242 IQKQMKKIMPDA

-268 VPVSLLAVGPV
+268 VPVSLLAIGPV

-290 FTSVYRFSPILYG
+290 FTSVYRFSPVLYG

-329 FAQKGY
+329 FAQKGC

-356 MLRSKEDKVRQLGFP
+356 MFRSKEVKVRQVGFP

-454 MGFVLTMIV
+454 MGFVLTIIV
-463 KIPALYATEAAAKN
+463 KIPTLYENETCA
-477 APDGSSPGSKDSNG
+477 DKDLSRSEKSAETH
-491 NYKKVSAEIV
+491 KKVSDEIV

-512 GEVRDEVFASG
+512 EEVKDEVFASG
-523 SMGNGGAIIPEEGL
+523 SMGKGGAIIPEEGL
-537 IRSPVSGKVSLVFP
+537 IKSPVSGKVSSVFP
-551 TGHAVMISS
+551 TRHSIMLSS

-571 INTVNRRGKGFEAL
+571 INTVNRCGKGFESL
-585 VTEGQHVDECQ
+585 VCEGQHVDKGQ
-596 DLARFDLHELQNAGY
+596 SLTKFDLHELQNAGY
-611 DMTTLVIVTNS
+611 DMTTSIIITNS

-633 NIVTGQKF
+633 DIVTGQKF

>member
-1 MFSFSRQGDIIV
+1 M
-13 CRNYDQLASDIV
+13 CRNYGELASDIV
-25 AHIGGEQN
+25 AHVGGEQN

-45 FVLKDEGRAETDYLK
+45 FVLKDESKAETDYLK
-60 NREGIVT
+60 NRDGIVT
-67 VVSSGGQYQVVIGNQ
+67 VVSAGGQYQVVIGNQ

-88 AILRISDIAGASEGE
+88 AILRVAKIAGVGE
-103 ADGENGTSGM
+103 AENDGKSGTSEM
-113 NLFDCF
+113 NLFDRF

-133 LCAVGILKGLT
+133 LCAAGILKGLT
-144 AVAVVLGLD
+144 AVAVVFGLD

-172 LPLFLAITAAR
+172 LPLFLAITASR
-183 RFKLDPF
+183 RFKLDSF

-213 FLGIPVMLPAG
+213 FWGIPVMLPAG

-242 IQRQMKKIMPDV
+242 IQKQMKKIMPDV

-268 VPVSLLAVGPV
+268 VPVSLLAIGPV

-290 FTSVYRFSPILYG
+290 FTAVYRFSPILYG

-329 FAQKGY
+329 FAQKGC

-348 QTGALAAI
+348 QTGSLAAI
-356 MLRSKEDKVRQLGFP
+356 MFRSKEVKVKQVGFP

-394 PFVMTCVAGAVQGAY
+394 PFVMTFVAGAVQGAY

-454 MGFVLTMIV
+454 MGFVLTIIV
-463 KIPALYATEAAAKN
+463 KIPTLYENETCA
-477 APDGSSPGSKDSNG
+477 DKDLSRSEKSAETH
-491 NYKKVSAEIV
+491 KKVSDEIV

-512 GEVRDEVFASG
+512 EEVKDEVFASG
-523 SMGNGGAIIPEEGL
+523 SMGKGGAIIPEEGL
-537 IRSPVSGKVSLVFP
+537 IKSPVSGKVSSVFP
-551 TGHAVMISS
+551 TRHSIMLSS

-571 INTVNRRGKGFEAL
+571 INTVNRCGKGFESL
-585 VTEGQHVDECQ
+585 VCEGQHVDKGQ
-596 DLARFDLHELQNAGY
+596 SLTKFDLHELQNAGY
-611 DMTTLVIVTNS
+611 DMTTSIIITNS

-633 NIVTGQKF
+633 DIVTGQKF

>member
-1 MFSFSRQGDIIV
+1 M
-13 CRNYDQLASDIV
+13 CRNYGELASDIV
-25 AHIGGEQN
+25 AHVGGEQN

-45 FVLKDEGRAETDYLK
+45 FVLKDESKAETDYLK
-60 NREGIVT
+60 NRDGIVT
-67 VVSSGGQYQVVIGNQ
+67 VVSAGGQYQVVIGNQ

-88 AILRISDIAGASEGE
+88 AILRVAKIAGGGE
-103 ADGENGTSGM
+103 AENDGKSGTSEK
-113 NLFDCF
+113 NLFDRF

-133 LCAVGILKGLT
+133 LCAAGILKGLT
-144 AVAVVLGLD
+144 AVAVVFGLD

-172 LPLFLAITAAR
+172 LPLFLAITASR
-183 RFKLDPF
+183 RFKLDSF

-213 FLGIPVMLPAG
+213 FWGIPVMLPAG

-231 PIILAVWFAAI
+231 PIILAMWFATI
-242 IQRQMKKIMPDV
+242 IQKQMKKIMPDA

-268 VPVSLLAVGPV
+268 VPVSLLAIGPV

-290 FTSVYRFSPILYG
+290 FTSVYRFSPVLYG

-329 FAQKGY
+329 FAQKGC

-356 MLRSKEDKVRQLGFP
+356 MLRSKEVKVKQVGFP

-454 MGFVLTMIV
+454 MGFVLTIIV
-463 KIPALYATEAAAKN
+463 KIPTLYENETCADKYLSRSEKSAETH
-477 APDGSSPGSKDSNG
+477 
-491 NYKKVSAEIV
+491 KKVSDEIV

-512 GEVRDEVFASG
+512 EEVKDEVFASG
-523 SMGNGGAIIPEEGL
+523 SMGKGGAIIPEEGL
-537 IRSPVSGKVSLVFP
+537 IKSPVSGKVSSVFP
-551 TGHAVMISS
+551 TRHSIMLSL

-571 INTVNRRGKGFEAL
+571 INTVNRCGKGFESL
-585 VTEGQHVDECQ
+585 VCEGQHVDKGQ
-596 DLARFDLHELQNAGY
+596 SLTKFDLHELQNAGY
-611 DMTTLVIVTNS
+611 DMTTSIIITNS

-633 NIVTGQKF
+633 DIVTGQKF

>member
-1 MFSFSRQGDIIV
+1 M
-13 CRNYDQLASDIV
+13 CRNYGELASDIV
-25 AHIGGEQN
+25 AHVGGEQN

-45 FVLKDEGRAETDYLK
+45 FVLKDESKAETDYLK
-60 NREGIVT
+60 NRDGIVT
-67 VVSSGGQYQVVIGNQ
+67 VVSAGGQYQVVIGNQ

-88 AILRISDIAGASEGE
+88 AILRVAKIAGGGE
-103 ADGENGTSGM
+103 AENDGKSGTSEM
-113 NLFDCF
+113 NLFDRF

-133 LCAVGILKGLT
+133 LCAAGILKGLT
-144 AVAVVLGLD
+144 AVAVVFDLD

-172 LPLFLAITAAR
+172 LPLFLAITASR
-183 RFKLDPF
+183 RFKLDSF

-213 FLGIPVMLPAG
+213 FWGIPVMLPAG

-231 PIILAVWFAAI
+231 PIILAMWFATI
-242 IQRQMKKIMPDV
+242 IQKQMKKIMPDA

-268 VPVSLLAVGPV
+268 VPVSLLAIGPV

-290 FTSVYRFSPILYG
+290 FTSVYRFSPVLYG

-329 FAQKGY
+329 FAQKGC

-356 MLRSKEDKVRQLGFP
+356 MLRSKEVKVKQVGFP

-454 MGFVLTMIV
+454 MGFVLTIIV
-463 KIPALYATEAAAKN
+463 KIPTLYENETCA
-477 APDGSSPGSKDSNG
+477 DKDLSRSEKSAETH
-491 NYKKVSAEIV
+491 KKVSDEIV

-512 GEVRDEVFASG
+512 EEVKDEVFASG
-523 SMGNGGAIIPEEGL
+523 SMGKGGAIIPEEGL
-537 IRSPVSGKVSLVFP
+537 IKSPVSGKVSSVFP
-551 TGHAVMISS
+551 TRHSIMLSL

-571 INTVNRRGKGFEAL
+571 INTVNRCGKGFESL
-585 VTEGQHVDECQ
+585 VCEGQHVDKGQ
-596 DLARFDLHELQNAGY
+596 SLTKFDLHELQNAGY
-611 DMTTLVIVTNS
+611 DMTTSIIITNS

-633 NIVTGQKF
+633 DIVTGQKF